1 MVCLADRLAR
11 RRHKLRRLVQEL
23 DSPAT
28 TLGKAA
34 NEAAYRDLAEKRLGG
49 KMAKYNLKRID
60 LYVPQY
66 RTNATITI
74 DENYSSGQPHLVVRY
89 EKGGYKGQKDVAAA
103 IPPDWTDQDLAEL
116 IFLPLK
122 PRADRNW
129 PAWEIPA
136 ADHAS
141 PHLFR
146 FWKGEKPPTT

>member
-1 MVCLADRLAR
+1 
-11 RRHKLRRLVQEL
+11 
-23 DSPAT
+23 
-28 TLGKAA
+28 
-34 NEAAYRDLAEKRLGG
+34 
-49 KMAKYNLKRID
+49 MAKYNLKRID

-66 RTNATITI
+66 RTNAIITI

-141 PHLFR
+141 SHLFR

>member
-1 MVCLADRLAR
+1 
-11 RRHKLRRLVQEL
+11 
-23 DSPAT
+23 
-28 TLGKAA
+28 
-34 NEAAYRDLAEKRLGG
+34 
-49 KMAKYNLKRID
+49 MAKYNLKRID

-66 RTNATITI
+66 RTNAIITI

-141 PHLFR
+141 SQLFR
-146 FWKGEKPPTT
+146 FWKGEKPPT